1 MGLGPTRPST
11 GSGTT
16 TNKDPRLDEFLSEMP
31 LNGLF
36 VKNAQNQMQGIG
48 VDASTIIS
56 LVNSN
61 VPSMIAS
68 AEVEISRKA
77 DSSSLVMKAD
87 ASSLVS
93 KADSSSLVQYA
104 LKSSVDSLQSTISS
118 KMDASSQIGLDRVT
132 GLSNVLLAKLD
143 ASSNIESSKVSGLD
157 QLLSGKVDGSSI
169 VNINQAISNKA
180 DASSLA
186 NVSQSLTNKADA
198 SALSTFSQSLSNKVD
213 VSGISAVGKSGNY
226 NDLTNRPTIPTLNY
240 PVTSVNAKTG
250 VVILNAADVSAA
262 AMLHTHQI
270 SDVSGLAAVIAN
282 KADSSG
288 VAKVRYYTA
297 TSDTSSVW
305 TVNIGTDFTEVYD
318 VQVQPVSV
326 ANTIAG
332 IRQCSLNSYTSSSKS
347 FSGLTYGNNTI
358 TSLLITAGA
367 STLQLVPATVVRLRV
382 EGK

>member
-16 TNKDPRLDEFLSEMP
+16 TNKDPRLDEFLSEIP

-48 VDASTIIS
+48 VDVSSIVN
-56 LVNSN
+56 LVNAN
-61 VPSMIAS
+61 FPSMIAS
-68 AEVEISRKA
+68 TESEVLRKA
-77 DSSSLVMKAD
+77 DSSSLAMKAD
-87 ASSLVS
+87 ASSL
-93 KADSSSLVQYA
+93 AQYA

-132 GLSNVLLAKLD
+132 GLSNSLSAKLD
-143 ASSNIESSKVSGLD
+143 ASSSIDNSKVTGLA
-157 QLLSGKVDGSSI
+157 QMLASKV
-169 VNINQAISNKA
+169 
-180 DASSLA
+180 
-186 NVSQSLTNKADA
+186 DA
-198 SALSTFSQSLSNKVD
+198 SAVA
-213 VSGISAVGKSGNY
+213 AVAKSGNY
-226 NDLTNRPTIPTLNY
+226 SDLTNKPSIPNSVAQLSDASGYAKKSEIPTLNY
-240 PVTSVNAKTG
+240 PVNSVNAKTG
-250 VVILNAADVSAA
+250 AVVLNASDVNAA
-262 AMLHTHQI
+262 AITHSHQI
-270 SDVSGLAAVIAN
+270 SDVSGLAAVIAS

-297 TSDTSSVW
+297 TSDVSSVW
-305 TVNIGTDFTEVYD
+305 TVNIGTDFAEVYD

-332 IRQCSLNSYTSSSKS
+332 IRQCSLNAYTSSTKS

-367 STLQLVPATVVRLRV
+367 NTLQLVPATVVRLRV